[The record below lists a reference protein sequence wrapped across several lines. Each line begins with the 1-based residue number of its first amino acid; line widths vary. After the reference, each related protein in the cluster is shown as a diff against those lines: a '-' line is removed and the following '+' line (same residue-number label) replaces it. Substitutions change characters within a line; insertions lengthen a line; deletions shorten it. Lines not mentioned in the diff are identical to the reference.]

1 MNNEFLYKAKRHK
14 KVDIKKSLFI
24 IRMLAIALI
33 NIAVFYFYVNIKS
46 IMMAFK
52 IDGEEGF
59 TFYHFAR
66 F

>member
-33 NIAVFYFYVNIKS
+33 NIAVFYFYVNFKS
-46 IMMAFK
+46 IMMA
-52 IDGEEGF
+52 
-59 TFYHFAR
+59 
-66 F
+66 